1 MVPQGNIL
9 IDSDLNARIGDFG
22 LTNVTS
28 SASISMALST
38 SSLGGTCR
46 WMAPELL
53 KSDEA
58 GGASPK
64 PSKESDV
71 YAFGMVA
78 YEVNNIIALSLA
90 VTLG

>member
-9 IDSDLNARIGDFG
+9 INNDLSACIGDFG
-22 LTNVTS
+22 LTNITS

-38 SSLGGTCR
+38 PSLGGTCR

-53 KSDEA
+53 KSDET
-58 GGASPK
+58 GGVHQK

-71 YAFGMVA
+71 YAFAMVA
-78 YEVNNIIALSLA
+78 YEVNTVVRHFS
-90 VTLG
+90 